1 MKTPIIRYTGSPDS
15 DPAQWLR
22 INELTTQPGPG
33 SAYRV
38 TIEELPKLK
47 IEPPVWEKGMSK
59 WIAGMTQREWENES
73 YDETIMRFQNGSIAV
88 GKTREEA
95 LANLAKAKA
104 RGPL

>member
-1 MKTPIIRYTGSPDS
+1 MKTPVVRFTGSPDS

-38 TIEELPKLK
+38 TIEP
-47 IEPPVWEKGMSK
+47 IEVVT
-59 WIAGMTQREWENES
+59 ITVNEPADKS
-73 YDETIMRFQNGSIAV
+73 
-88 GKTREEA
+88 
-95 LANLAKAKA
+95 KA